1 MNNKR
6 NNYNAREL
14 NRLRKSYKSYKKFYN
29 KIQKQRSSKR
39 STKRQLNT
47 MYDFN
52 TFMTQYAII
61 KNTLQ
66 ELKKAGKST
75 STNYAYEVARS
86 QGEASLDVETMLK
99 SFVNEIKQD
108 PASVVKLRD
117 MLFNINKTEVTQQSR
132 ELMNAGT
139 LKDGVMKLHGQYG
152 PPQTLSNFLE
162 NNIKKIEQEY
172 EDIIYSDK
180 YTPEYAYKFDIPKV
194 TKYVDRVI
202 DKMAPEKMG
211 KLVSEICR
219 AGLIPWKVLEDS
231 YDKKTHTF
239 NQYVFTKAIAEN
251 IVRGEM

>member
-1 MNNKR
+1 MNN
-6 NNYNAREL
+6 NNKQL

-52 TFMTQYAII
+52 TFMIQYDII
-61 KNTLQ
+61 KSTLQ

-117 MLFNINKTEVTQQSR
+117 MLVHSSMAGLLKMISEDIKTNDPNRVLSFPINSDFFGPTELAYKRHERASEYHQ
-132 ELMNAGT
+132 N
-139 LKDGVMKLHGQYG
+139 K
-152 PPQTLSNFLE
+152 
-162 NNIKKIEQEY
+162 Y

-180 YTPEYAYKFDIPKV
+180 YTPEYAYKFDIPEV
-194 TKYVDRVI
+194 TKYVDSVI

-239 NQYVFTKAIAEN
+239 SQYAFTKAVAEN